1 MKNFVWQMRLLA
13 LDPSAFLTFSPLTC
27 YQKPLSLIRMNNRHR
42 KTLQSV
48 FSEPIPRSLDWSLIE
63 SLLLASGCELIE
75 GKGSRVA
82 FKHGKLRAD
91 FHRPH
96 PGKEAKP
103 YQVRAVREFLKKLEV
118 IP

>member
-1 MKNFVWQMRLLA
+1 
-13 LDPSAFLTFSPLTC
+13 
-27 YQKPLSLIRMNNRHR
+27 MNNRHR
-42 KTLQSV
+42 KILKSV
-48 FSEPIPRSLDWSLIE
+48 FSEPIPRGLEWRLIE
-63 SLLLASGCELIE
+63 SLLLASRCELIE

-82 FKHGKLRAD
+82 FKHGDLRAD

-118 IP
+118 MP